1 MRRIPD
7 PIRRMHQSHRSH
19 SAGRRT
25 HQALKDQARR
35 RDTAATF
42 AKMDVSIR
50 ALARAARAR
59 IKQLNRELR
68 RDGQMVEDDWD
79 ELI

>member
-1 MRRIPD
+1 VAD
-7 PIRRMHQSHRSH
+7 NIRLQEEE
-19 SAGRRT
+19 
-25 HQALKDQARR
+25 ARR

-42 AKMDVSIR
+42 AKMDASIR
-50 ALARAARAR
+50 ALERAARAR

-68 RDGQMVEDDWD
+68 RDGQMVEGDWD

>member
-1 MRRIPD
+1 VTDDTRPQED
-7 PIRRMHQSHRSH
+7 E
-19 SAGRRT
+19 
-25 HQALKDQARR
+25 ARR
-35 RDTAATF
+35 RRNTAATF
-42 AKMDVSIR
+42 AKIYVNIR